1 MVNMNKAKMAEWL
14 FERIGGKIGEIRNG
28 YMSEEML
35 EMVGNDLDDYMSILK
50 EIIKE
55 SVLP

>member
-1 MVNMNKAKMAEWL
+1 MNKAKMAEWL
-14 FERIGGKIGEIRNG
+14 FERIGGKISEIKNG

-35 EMVGNDLDDYMSILK
+35 EMVGNDLDDYIDILK
-50 EIIKE
+50 EIVKE